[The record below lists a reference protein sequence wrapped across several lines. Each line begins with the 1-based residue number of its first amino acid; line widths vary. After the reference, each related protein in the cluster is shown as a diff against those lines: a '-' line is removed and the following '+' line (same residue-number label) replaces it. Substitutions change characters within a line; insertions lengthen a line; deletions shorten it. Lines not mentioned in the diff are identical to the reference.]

1 MDTNQQ
7 SREPAED
14 IGVVDKPAEEQ
25 SRVAGGNG
33 AQPALPEPQPPQ
45 AEAPDSGADEQ
56 APAEEKAQPSL
67 LYVED
72 DMLSREVMR
81 LLLQKELGYTRL
93 TIISDNHDFMDKV
106 RALPGVPD
114 VIFLDIQMRPHDGY
128 EMLSMLRA
136 EEAYRKCQI
145 IAMTA
150 SVMATDVEALKK
162 AGFSGLI
169 GKPIMRHAFPEQ
181 FEQILA
187 GKTVWFVS

>member
-1 MDTNQQ
+1 MI
-7 SREPAED
+7 EPAVLEPAVLEPAAAD
-14 IGVVDKPAEEQ
+14 GKP
-25 SRVAGGNG
+25 AGGNG
-33 AQPALPEPQPPQ
+33 AHAANADPTPPQ
-45 AEAPDSGADEQ
+45 AGAD
-56 APAEEKAQPSL
+56 APAAVEPAPPEAKAQPVI

-81 LLLQKELGYTRL
+81 LLLQKELGYTEV
-93 TIISDNHDFMDKV
+93 TIIDDNQDFMNKV
-106 RALPGVPD
+106 RALGRVPD
-114 VIFLDIQMRPHDGY
+114 VIFLDIQMRPYDGY
-128 EMLSMLRA
+128 EMLNMLRA
-136 EEAYRKCQI
+136 DADYHDCQI